1 MIDTHLFISS
11 LAPAAVFDVLRYFGS
26 TLNTGG
32 RGVGLMRAQ
41 EPQIRVSDPPNVE
54 IGKLLLHF
62 AWESQSRHNS
72 VFALYLFMNNRNL
85 MKVPHALTSDYTDWH
100 VAANQ
105 ILDKIRD
112 EVNIFYHDNEWH
124 VVCTNS
130 KYRLVPQIELLLQ
143 QFESPKSIFNISNN
157 KNVLVNSDIN
167 AGKDIHIGDIERIQT
182 RADFLPTP
190 AMVLQA
196 AQFSAQM
203 RIYLDGNK
211 VEEAINAGL
220 IYTQLLY
227 PDAHEEITKI
237 HLNLQHLSRQYNE
250 GHISFSEAQIRWGQ
264 VKNKL
269 ADIVSYLT
277 TWK

>member
-1 MIDTHLFISS
+1 MINTHLFISS

-26 TLNTGG
+26 ALNTSG

-41 EPQIRVSDPPNVE
+41 ESKTRFSDAPTVE

-62 AWESQSRHNS
+62 AWESHGKHNGI
-72 VFALYLFMNNRNL
+72 FDFYLFNNNREL
-85 MKVPHALTSDYTDWH
+85 MQISHALTPDYTEWD

-112 EVNIFYHDNEWH
+112 EVNIFCHNDQWH

-130 KYRLVPQIELLLQ
+130 KYRLVPEIDLLLH
-143 QFESPKSIFNISNN
+143 QFEKPKSIVNISNS
-157 KNVLVNSDIN
+157 KNIVVDSEIM
-167 AGKDIHIGDIERIQT
+167 AGKDVQIGDVERIQT

-203 RIYLDGNK
+203 RIYLEGNK